1 MENDPSYGAVKAAP
15 LDGCGQRARN
25 SNLCLTGC
33 IFALFV
39 QIVVGGGRLLVDLL
53 GLRLGCEQHLS
64 SVAND
69 LIGELVQRLDA
80 ASVLAAQRRQVE
92 DPVVHQPRPHAAFHR
107 DLADQLFALLVED
120 VEEAGQDLEVE
131 GRSQQLPAGL
141 PARTCSSP
149 SCKFHSFPSN

>member
-53 GLRLGCEQHLS
+53 GLRLGCEQRLS

-107 DLADQLFALLVED
+107 DLADAVQTLDVHGRLLGRTRLFAHRGLCRRPT
-120 VEEAGQDLEVE
+120 EATI
-131 GRSQQLPAGL
+131 GRFRRIG
-141 PARTCSSP
+141 
-149 SCKFHSFPSN
+149 